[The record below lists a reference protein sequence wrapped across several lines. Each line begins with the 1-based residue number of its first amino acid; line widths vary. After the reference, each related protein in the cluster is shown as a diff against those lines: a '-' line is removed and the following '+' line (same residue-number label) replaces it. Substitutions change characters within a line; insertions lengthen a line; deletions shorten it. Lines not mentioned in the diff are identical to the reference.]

1 MSVELAAG
9 KKKAKKIT
17 PGPVPAEALD
27 YFKRKK
33 LKPAFRYTEVWQEEH
48 DLAFTV
54 AKVMERDLLAD
65 VRDTIEQAIAEGRT
79 FEQWKKDVLPA
90 LSKSGWMGDAEGN
103 VPSRLKVIYETN
115 MRVARANGQ
124 EDRAQRT
131 KNILPYF
138 KYEIGPSKIHRPQ
151 HLAWNGLIF
160 KIDDPFWQAHT
171 PPCAY
176 GCNCRKR
183 QISRLEAERLGGES
197 EAPREKQ
204 VKWELP
210 DGRTETVP
218 DGVHPSFAYRKSAR
232 ERREQLD
239 KELKAPPGKGPTEKT
254 RIGAEVFALFKEF
267 VTQRIGRNGDAKRI
281 ATELTD
287 GGRRALKDLLSL
299 CPNDGDT
306 TGLTKFDSDVKTAR
320 KYVEGELSQLKLVG
334 RKTERTGIYP
344 TELARAVGKFL

>member
-1 MSVELAAG
+1 MSVTLAAG
-9 KKKAKKIT
+9 KKPIK

-79 FEQWKKDVLPA
+79 FEQWKKDVLPSLA
-90 LSKSGWMGDAEGN
+90 QSGWMGDAKGN

-131 KNILPYF
+131 KNVLPYF
-138 KYEIGPSKIHRPQ
+138 MYELGPSKIHRPQ
-151 HLAWNGLIF
+151 HVAWRGLIF
-160 KIDDPFWQAHT
+160 KVDDPFWKTHT

-197 EAPREKQ
+197 EVPRERM

-232 ERREQLD
+232 ERREQLN
-239 KELKAPPGKGPTEKT
+239 KELKTPPGKGPSEKT
-254 RIGAEVFALFKEF
+254 RNVSAEIFALFKEF
-267 VTQRIGRNGDAKRI
+267 VTERVGRNGDAKRI
-281 ATELTD
+281 AAELTD

-299 CPNDGDT
+299 CPNEGDT

-320 KYVEGELSQLKLVG
+320 KYVEGELKKHELVG
-334 RKTERTGIYP
+334 RKTERAGIYP